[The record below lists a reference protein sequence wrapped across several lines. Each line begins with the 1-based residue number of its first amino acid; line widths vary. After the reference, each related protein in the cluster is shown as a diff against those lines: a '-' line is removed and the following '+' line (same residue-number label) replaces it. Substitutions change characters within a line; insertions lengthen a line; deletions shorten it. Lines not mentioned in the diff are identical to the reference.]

1 MNVQMKMVD
10 VIICVLMNMVLT
22 TVSVVMDIHLHLI
35 HTFAWVRV
43 LHSYK
48 MYFRDYVLKKW
59 QQYNFFCVL
68 CLVFPC
74 LDM

>member
-43 LHSYK
+43 LHSYF
-48 MYFRDYVLKKW
+48 MDYVLKKW